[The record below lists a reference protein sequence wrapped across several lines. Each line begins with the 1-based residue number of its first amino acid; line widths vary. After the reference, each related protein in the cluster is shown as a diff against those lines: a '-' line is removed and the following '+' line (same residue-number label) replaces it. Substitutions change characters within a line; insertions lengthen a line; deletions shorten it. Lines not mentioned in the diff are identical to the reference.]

1 MAVIEFKCKCGNSIR
16 ANLEAKQLET
26 IDKEYRKCP
35 KCNMMLKVPPPPP
48 ENLKIC
54 PNCKLPNFKESERCE
69 RCEAIFAR
77 GGPSTKRVT
86 PATKKA
92 DIDYRLSEEN
102 SYEKAL
108 KPPPSQEIDPY
119 KNALIEVQNR
129 LRDLENAMGTI
140 NFSKL
145 SIEIAENAKKVA
157 AIDHLESQFR
167 GLKERFDQIPE
178 KVKEG
183 IQKKL
188 EEAESQNKIFFE
200 ETYKK
205 EDRKVASVLEEVAD
219 LKEQNQMSEKIFEKI
234 DTRLQKL
241 EDFQR
246 TLPGDSKQNL
256 ERFQDKLKV
265 LESRQEDTLKNRDE
279 LLKKIFFLEGSV
291 EEKMRS
297 IHTLENK
304 WEEKINILKNASLSE
319 DARKQIEDRLLQFLR
334 PFVQELLNKLHQNH
348 KQEVLDKIQQLESRI
363 SKGET
368 QKNINPEV
376 LQENLRLVFQD
387 FQQFFKKQEQ
397 LFLTPKDFLK

>member
-1 MAVIEFKCKCGNSIR
+1 
-16 ANLEAKQLET
+16 
-26 IDKEYRKCP
+26 
-35 KCNMMLKVPPPPP
+35 
-48 ENLKIC
+48 
-54 PNCKLPNFKESERCE
+54 
-69 RCEAIFAR
+69 
-77 GGPSTKRVT
+77 
-86 PATKKA
+86 
-92 DIDYRLSEEN
+92 
-102 SYEKAL
+102 
-108 KPPPSQEIDPY
+108 
-119 KNALIEVQNR
+119 
-129 LRDLENAMGTI
+129 
-140 NFSKL
+140 
-145 SIEIAENAKKVA
+145 
-157 AIDHLESQFR
+157 
-167 GLKERFDQIPE
+167 
-178 KVKEG
+178 
-183 IQKKL
+183 
-188 EEAESQNKIFFE
+188 
-200 ETYKK
+200 
-205 EDRKVASVLEEVAD
+205 
-219 LKEQNQMSEKIFEKI
+219 MSEKIFEKI